1 MRTFSVPHALT
12 AGALLLVCSADARA
26 DDPPRPPSSSVAT
39 GKIPTA
45 SRPAAAPG
53 GAPVKG
59 PSRARR
65 REKPTAAVLP
75 DGTPIATYPSFRL
88 LDDGSTR
95 VTVEITHQVAVTEHK
110 ARGRI
115 VYSLAGAAV
124 PGSNTRLALPT
135 GFFRTPVERIEVVA
149 QTGGADLVIELRE
162 ALEPTYRVLD
172 TPRGS
177 VVLQVD
183 FPRGADAASAAAP
196 EPTKR
201 TVETKR
207 IETKATVDD

>member
-1 MRTFSVPHALT
+1 MRISSVFHALT
-12 AGALLLVCSADARA
+12 AGALVVVFTGEARA
-26 DDPPRPPSSSVAT
+26 EDPPPAPRSSVAT
-39 GKIPTA
+39 GTMPTA
-45 SRPAAAPG
+45 SRPVAAPFK
-53 GAPVKG
+53 A

-65 REKPTAAVLP
+65 RQQKAPTPLLA

-95 VTVEITHQVAVTEHK
+95 VTVEVTHKVAVTEHK

-135 GFFRTPVERIEVVA
+135 GFFHTPVERIEVVA
-149 QTGGADLVIELRE
+149 QAGGADLVIELRE
-162 ALEPTYRVLD
+162 ALEPTYRVLE

-183 FPRGADAASAAAP
+183 FPRSPDAASTAPAEAA
-196 EPTKR
+196 KR
-201 TVETKR
+201 PAETRR
-207 IETKATVDD
+207 IETKASVDD